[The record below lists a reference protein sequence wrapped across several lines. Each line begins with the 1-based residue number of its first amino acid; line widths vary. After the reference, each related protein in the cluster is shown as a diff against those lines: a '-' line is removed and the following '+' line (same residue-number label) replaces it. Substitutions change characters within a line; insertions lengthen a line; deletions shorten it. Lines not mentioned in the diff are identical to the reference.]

1 MSAVHEVV
9 NRHVEAL
16 LDEAEAQQ
24 LPADTVA
31 RALLNKVI
39 EIYRRQRSIED
50 VRSELEFVAET
61 LDDDTDFAFMR
72 PSG

>member
-1 MSAVHEVV
+1 MSAVHEAV

-16 LDEAEAQQ
+16 LDEAKAQQ

-39 EIYRRQRSIED
+39 EIYRRQRSVED